1 MQPPP
6 EDHDRFRPGEVV
18 WGPIGIEEAAAAGS
32 RMPSA
37 SVVLRGIV
45 DDQLRT
51 AALSARR
58 RTYFRGRWMPR
69 DVAGGRLG

>member
-6 EDHDRFRPGEVV
+6 EDRSRPGEVV

-45 DDQLRT
+45 DDELRT
-51 AALSARR
+51 AALSEVPRF
-58 RTYFRGRWMPR
+58 YFSAQRMT
-69 DVAGGRLG
+69 RLIA